1 MEQDDVIREFLAESH
16 ENLSRLDQELVDLEK
31 RPKDAAL
38 LAAIFRTIHT
48 IKGTCG
54 FLGFSKLETITHQ
67 AENLLSQLRDGRN
80 ACDHGIELPE
90 ARARAGKP
98 AQGRLTL
105 RAVLVECDR
114 DEACRLAGRFLSIDP
129 PDAVNDMVRDVM
141 GEIAN
146 MIGGNLKCVLT
157 PGITL
162 STPFVIDGS
171 NSALPVCG
179 AGIREPLTFACAE
192 GAFWVTVLKT
202 SLK

>member
-1 MEQDDVIREFLAESH
+1 MWAEIAPT
-16 ENLSRLDQELVDLEK
+16 ELTQIVGSVFETML
-31 RPKDAAL
+31 
-38 LAAIFRTIHT
+38 
-48 IKGTCG
+48 
-54 FLGFSKLETITHQ
+54 KLEVSETR
-67 AENLLSQLRDGRN
+67 EEWFPDSD
-80 ACDHGIELPE
+80 
-90 ARARAGKP
+90 
-98 AQGRLTL
+98 RLTAVVHMSGHWSG
-105 RAVLVECDR
+105 AVLVECDR

-129 PDAVNDMVRDVM
+129 PDAVDDMVRDVM

-179 AGIREPLTFACAE
+179 AEIREPLTFACAE
-192 GAFWVTVLKT
+192 GAFWVTVLET